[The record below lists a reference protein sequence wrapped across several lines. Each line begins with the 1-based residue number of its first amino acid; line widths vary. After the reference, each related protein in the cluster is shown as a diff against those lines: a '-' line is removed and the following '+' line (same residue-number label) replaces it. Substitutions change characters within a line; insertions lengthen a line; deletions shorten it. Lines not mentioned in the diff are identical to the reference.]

1 MEEKE
6 LFKLFNGVTYSE
18 EEISEYL
25 ELGDMS
31 NEELGIISGAVR
43 TEIGRKNIAEG
54 NNIVKRQLEDEEQV
68 KSIIKIRNIKVLNA
82 LTVSSFFGMTTLG
95 AGLDYGVFDTMYFT
109 DTRVFFV
116 DSNVANKPLMDRN
129 KDLDEIVGIRFTNK
143 VVRLIKDEEGELKIK
158 LCRNKFKILSIIY
171 PIIMF
176 LLFLVIKAL
185 DINIED
191 IPLMSMGVFISIPL
205 AIWAVTKVIQDMFLD
220 RIQIAFKDG
229 YVWDILIASNHY
241 KQCRDFLEKLSKRYE
256 VD

>member
-6 LFKLFNGVTYSE
+6 LFKHFNGATYSE

-43 TEIGRKNIAEG
+43 TELGRKNIAEG
-54 NNIVKRQLEDEEQV
+54 NNIVKRQLEDGEQV
-68 KSIIKIRNIKVLNA
+68 KSIIKTRDIKVLMA
-82 LTVSSFFGMTTLG
+82 LTVSSFFGGTMG

-109 DTRVFFV
+109 ETRLFFV
-116 DSNVANKPLMDRN
+116 DSNVANKPLMDRYR
-129 KDLDEIVGIRFTNK
+129 DLDEIVGIRFTNK
-143 VVRLIKDEEGELKIK
+143 IVRLVKDEDGGLKIK
-158 LCRNKFKILSIIY
+158 LFRNKFKIFSIIY
-171 PIIMF
+171 PIFMF
-176 LLFLVIKAL
+176 LLLLVIRAL

-191 IPLMSMGVFISIPL
+191 IPLMSIGICMSIPL
-205 AIWAVTKVIQDMFLD
+205 AIWAVTKVIQDIFLD

-241 KQCRDFLEKLSKRYE
+241 KQCRDFLEQLSKRYE
-256 VD
+256 ND